1 MHFSSTYDDSSMYF
15 LKVINKKQVHQKP
28 EVSEQLRQEVVAFE
42 STFETCYLNTTIICI
57 YSMLFQIK
65 AQILYIQQ
73 SEIDISSYYIINIL
87 IFIIINIIII
97 QVYEY
102 VKWEHMNKIIS
113 QEYRVKSLQ
122 LQTLLFKLWHT
133 LFINNKI
140 TEQASQEMCQIL
152 QFHAVDFLDT
162 CFVLDLARLEY
173 DHKTQEAKYGGNN
186 LQ

>member
-1 MHFSSTYDDSSMYF
+1 MGLKYERMHFSSTYDDSSMYV

-28 EVSEQLRQEVVAFE
+28 ERIQI
-42 STFETCYLNTTIICI
+42 YLNIIIICI

-73 SEIDISSYYIINIL
+73 SEIDISSYQIINIL

-102 VKWEHMNKIIS
+102 VKWQHMNKIIY

-122 LQTLLFKLWHT
+122 PQTLLFKLWHT

-152 QFHAVDFLDT
+152 QFHAADFLDT